1 MNIWKTPSGVAV
13 DAQKLRLV
21 LPCTTHTG
29 STHMQKMLRN
39 GLQPGLNG
47 AGGIGA
53 LGRNGS
59 TYNTPATT
67 PWQFTCFGFLL
78 ALYQVVRGGVV
89 THVVSGPHGSAPS
102 ASRRHSL
109 PGPLLMRAPP
119 VSLGV
124 RIALGIGSKATVGLS
139 SRMKSFPTSCSRL
152 QQGGGGSD
160 ATYVLRL
167 GRAVPMAHAHSVR
180 WVKQVPNTF

>member
-1 MNIWKTPSGVAV
+1 MAV

-21 LPCTTHTG
+21 PPCTTHTG

-53 LGRNGS
+53 LGRDGS
-59 TYNTPATT
+59 TYNMPATT

-89 THVVSGPHGSAPS
+89 THVVSRHHGSAPS

-109 PGPLLMRAPP
+109 HGPLLTKAPL
-119 VSLGV
+119 VSPGV

-139 SRMKSFPTSCSRL
+139 SRTKSCPRSCSL
-152 QQGGGGSD
+152 WQQGGGLSD

-167 GRAVPMAHAHSVR
+167 GHAAPMAPAHFVR